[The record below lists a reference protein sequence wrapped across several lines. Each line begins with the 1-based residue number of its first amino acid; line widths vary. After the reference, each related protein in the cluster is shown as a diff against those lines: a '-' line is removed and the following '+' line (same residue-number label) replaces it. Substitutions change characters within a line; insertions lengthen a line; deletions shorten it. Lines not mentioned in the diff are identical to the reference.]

1 MVRPLLLAEP
11 GPGDA
16 SCTIWT
22 LTVFIYL
29 AYLRA
34 GRPSSNSAF
43 RSSPALRPSPYV
55 SNLSI
60 FFVRFR
66 SCDLL
71 RSRPICR
78 SSPYVSGL
86 ATFSVLP
93 ATPTFRLV
101 RFLSIQEVRYI
112 SPTGLSPSMDNPSR
126 LFSYI
131 SNLPRL
137 CISSI
142 SRTWW
147 TYLRARRSGTVI
159 RINSKAPSAA

>member
-101 RFLSIQEVRYI
+101 RFLPLNGQLFKHPSNASGSSGRATGARQFWQPGVWWGGATSQAVRYRGVSVQDPLI
-112 SPTGLSPSMDNPSR
+112 KSPCRAASM
-126 LFSYI
+126 
-131 SNLPRL
+131 
-137 CISSI
+137 
-142 SRTWW
+142 
-147 TYLRARRSGTVI
+147 A
-159 RINSKAPSAA
+159 